1 MKSIIAE
8 LWDGSLLPQENLLFR
23 DADIADT
30 FEKSEEIREE
40 IEQRLTDEGKNLLD
54 QYDEANLMMSGK
66 SEEEAFRRGIAV
78 GIRLMVEVTEY
89 DDV

>member
-8 LWDGSLLPQENLLFR
+8 LWDGSLVPQKNLLLH
-23 DADIADT
+23 DSDIADT

-78 GIRLMVEVTEY
+78 GIRLMMEVTEY
-89 DDV
+89 DNI

>member
-8 LWDGSLLPQENLLFR
+8 LWDGSLLPQENLLLR

-30 FEKSEEIREE
+30 CEKSEGIREE
-40 IEQRLTDEGKNLLD
+40 IEQRLSDEDKWLLD
-54 QYDEANLMMSGK
+54 QYDEANLMIAGK

-78 GIRLMVEVTEY
+78 GIRLMMEVTEY